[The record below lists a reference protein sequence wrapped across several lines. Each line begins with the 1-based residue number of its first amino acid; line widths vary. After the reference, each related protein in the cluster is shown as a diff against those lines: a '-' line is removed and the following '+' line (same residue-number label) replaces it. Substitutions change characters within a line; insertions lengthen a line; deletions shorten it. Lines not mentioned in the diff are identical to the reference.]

1 MGCLVERYQQELSKA
16 IPEVDLFIRI
26 KEYDSLWE
34 QIENCIKGQKQQIEI
49 KPKTTTIE
57 KYI

>member
-26 KEYDSLWE
+26 KEYDSL
-34 QIENCIKGQKQQIEI
+34 
-49 KPKTTTIE
+49 
-57 KYI
+57 